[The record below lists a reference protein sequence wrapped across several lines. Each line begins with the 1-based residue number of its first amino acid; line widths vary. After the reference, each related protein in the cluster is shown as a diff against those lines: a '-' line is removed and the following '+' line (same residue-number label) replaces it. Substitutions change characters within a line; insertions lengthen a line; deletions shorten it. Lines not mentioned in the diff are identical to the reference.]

1 MRKPNW
7 IQRFFMICS
16 GADRDVLLKCSTEW
30 NKYTGIGATIFF
42 TGVLAMISG
51 GYALF
56 AIFRG
61 GPGAMAYAIVF
72 GLFWGFMIF
81 NLDRFIVSSIRKQGD
96 WRKELVQAVPRI
108 ILALIISI
116 VIAKPLEVKIFE
128 ARIAQQI
135 QTNKLQ
141 KLEEEKLTIDKLN
154 DVTKLEN
161 TLETKNEELKG
172 LDSLRL
178 GDPTDDNF
186 QDLLVQREEA
196 RQELE
201 GVRQRNIP
209 ELNDIRFN
217 MDKVRNNPDNIVE
230 EKDSLG
236 NVIDR
241 DFTPRATSILNDLR
255 VRRNSLN
262 RTIRLKENV
271 VEDFDAR
278 IQKARDD
285 YRASIAQKINSKEAE
300 LSQSK
305 ETKAKADSIAA
316 LQFDESRDV
325 KEKSYTNNFVTQL
338 EAMGSLTSSNSTMW
352 WTSKLIMLLFI
363 VIETA
368 PVAVKLLSKR
378 GPYDEILERIEYE
391 HFITEKEQIS
401 KWNSK
406 INELLIKAEEAAKLE
421 GDLFIKVEKQR
432 LDYELNNNQKILENL
447 AKKQEHL
454 AEIAIEK
461 WYQAELQK
469 ASREETAP
477 EDSVPKIEGNFWRLL
492 GAKDKIEYCF
502 RNGTTNNELIY
513 IENEGLLKGKWFY
526 QKGPT
531 EELRIELPTIQV
543 EYLVVELKEN
553 ALRLKEKGTDDI
565 IELEK
570 INS

>member
-1 MRKPNW
+1 MRRPNA

-16 GADRDVLLKCSTEW
+16 GADRDVLLNCSTEW

-51 GYALF
+51 GYALY

-61 GPGAMAYAIVF
+61 EPGAMAYAIVF

-81 NLDRFIVSSIRKQGD
+81 NLDRFIVSSIRKQGE
-96 WRKELVQAVPRI
+96 WEKEAIQAIPRI
-108 ILALIISI
+108 ILAIIISI

-161 TLETKNEELKG
+161 TLETQNEELKA

-186 QDLLVQREEA
+186 QLLLASREEA

-201 GVRQRNIP
+201 KVRERNIP

-217 MDKVRNNPDNIVE
+217 MDKVRNNPDNII
-230 EKDSLG
+230 EKTDSLG

-241 DFTPRATSILNDLR
+241 DFTPRANSILKDLR
-255 VRRNSLN
+255 GRRNSLN
-262 RTIRLKENV
+262 RAIRLKENV

-278 IQKARDD
+278 IQKGRDD
-285 YRASIAQKINSKEAE
+285 YRASIAQKINSKEVE
-300 LSQSK
+300 LGQAK

-316 LQFDESRDV
+316 LQFDESREI

-352 WTSKLIMLLFI
+352 WTSTLIMLLFI

-421 GDLFIKVEKQR
+421 GDIFIKVEKQR
-432 LDYELNNNQKILENL
+432 LDYELKNNNKILDNL

-461 WYQAELQK
+461 WYQEELEK
-469 ASREETAP
+469 TKNN
-477 EDSVPKIEGNFWRLL
+477 DSQNTPSPALEGGFWKLL
-492 GAKDKIEYCF
+492 GATDKIEFCF
-502 RNGTTNNELIY
+502 RNGETDNELIY
-513 IENEGLLKGKWFY
+513 IENDELTRGKWSY
-526 QKGPT
+526 QKGAV
-531 EELRIELPTIQV
+531 EELKIELPQTTA
-543 EYLVVELKEN
+543 EYLVVALQENILK
-553 ALRLKEKGTDDI
+553 LQEKGSQDI

-570 INS
+570 V